1 MFILFKSNF
10 WLNSPSSVVNI
21 PNIWK
26 GGSGLSVPLY
36 RLYVTLL
43 RQLCTL
49 GWHQASRL
57 YSGPV
62 CTWVKRPKTKF
73 SKYFMKGHAGRPD
86 LDLTTIM
93 GWIFWPLAFC
103 MGIPA
108 KVFFRH
114 HPFSLTWGETTYHLV
129 VMLGESLI
137 NSWFCNLK
145 QQLQLF
151 LDQILL
157 FCCISRHIPEGLYQ
171 DFLHCVFSYVTF
183 LPCVF

>member
-10 WLNSPSSVVNI
+10 WLNSRSSVVNI

-93 GWIFWPLAFC
+93 GFIFWPLAFC

-114 HPFSLTWGETTYHLV
+114 HPFS
-129 VMLGESLI
+129 
-137 NSWFCNLK
+137 NSPGWDIISFCFDDSVILNSSCNCFGSNPS
-145 QQLQLF
+145 F
-151 LDQILL
+151 LLS
-157 FCCISRHIPEGLYQ
+157 F
-171 DFLHCVFSYVTF
+171 
-183 LPCVF
+183 

>member
-73 SKYFMKGHAGRPD
+73 SKYFMKGHAGKPD

-93 GWIFWPLAFC
+93 GHIFWPLAFC

-129 VMLGESLI
+129 VRGVFKSNLWKNLV
-137 NSWFCNLK
+137 FCPNEGGP
-145 QQLQLF
+145 
-151 LDQILL
+151 ILSCYHFFPKL
-157 FCCISRHIPEGLYQ
+157 TL
-171 DFLHCVFSYVTF
+171 LW
-183 LPCVF
+183 